1 MIQSAKLMVELGADV
16 DARAKH
22 GVSPFQ
28 LAVWQN
34 HLDVCKWLVRVVH
47 GCFLFFCFHHIT
59 S

>member
-1 MIQSAKLMVELGADV
+1 V

-22 GVSPFQ
+22 GVSPFM

-34 HLDVCKWLVRVVH
+34 NLDICVWLVRASMPVPPVTTKH
-47 GCFLFFCFHHIT
+47 FPDV

>member
-1 MIQSAKLMVELGADV
+1 M

-34 HLDVCKWLVRVVH
+34 HLSICKWLVSGPRSLQKFSKYNNKYFQ
-47 GCFLFFCFHHIT
+47 GSYTGIILPIYLL
-59 S
+59 